1 MNERHQPV
9 AFAERNAEGYRC
21 LLYVEVALRELAKHE
36 LRRHHGEKW
45 QKRIPGRYLQKI
57 RNDQKD
63 EAMQASFGFRKLGP
77 LYYLTF
83 GELVDLSSQKP
94 IVNRLKDVL
103 GQQGP
108 ELLRESVPSRN
119 AVAHCRDLTEN
130 ALATVRALKMRMVT
144 GLTANDLVGLLQEPD
159 IGLYPEEARK
169 SLAGWLRRAR
179 SALCKL
185 RTLSAEQ
192 EDYEMASSQYWWSS
206 SELVPARKPP
216 CGRRPATNPPYL
228 GRDSHHG
235 SCRDS
240 GAWRPAG
247 SDRQEISPEVRLPRM
262 GKPSRL
268 STGRSTA

>member
-1 MNERHQPV
+1 MNERHQSV

-45 QKRIPGRYLQKI
+45 QRRIPGRYLQKI

-83 GELVDLSSQKP
+83 GELVELSSQKP
-94 IVNRLKDVL
+94 IVDRLKGVL

-159 IGLYPEEARK
+159 IGLYPEEARMR
-169 SLAGWLRRAR
+169 LAGWLRRVR
-179 SALCKL
+179 STLCQL
-185 RTLSAEQ
+185 RSLSAEQ
-192 EDYEMASSQYWWSS
+192 EDYEMASRQYWWSS
-206 SELVPARKPP
+206 SELADFDVERV
-216 CGRRPATNPPYL
+216 
-228 GRDSHHG
+228 DSLAIKIRTY
-235 SCRDS
+235 SS
-240 GAWRPAG
+240 
-247 SDRQEISPEVRLPRM
+247 LPRGVGAAAHRQRFISESGILTELDNTILVL
-262 GKPSRL
+262 GKMR
-268 STGRSTA
+268 